1 MLKSASNHFHAV
13 TFAATF
19 YAAGSSQAV
28 PVELHLDGENL
39 RIESMQVSR
48 VEQVRDCPLSEPL
61 GRMPRRF
68 LLPDGAQVEIME
80 VGGLAE
86 WEKQHGKR
94 SAMHMVHQL
103 ESRWRWVAA
112 AVAFM
117 LAFTAALYV
126 WGLPFAAKRIALNL
140 PTKFGKI
147 ATDQAHMIITRMLD
161 FEPSKL
167 PSKRRDEISAEFQK
181 MAAAMDPVSRYN
193 YRLEFYQ
200 APMANAFALPDG
212 MVCITD
218 KLIKKARN
226 DKEIYGVLSH
236 EIVHVREQHGLRG
249 LLQNSSVFLIWTLM
263 TGDVSTIA
271 GMGSALPAM
280 LAQKGYARSFEQEAD
295 LGGADY
301 MIQRGWGTQPL
312 CDILQRIDPERSTEG
327 SADEALATHPL
338 TKHRVQTLQDYEKKK
353 AAK

>member
-1 MLKSASNHFHAV
+1 MTLP
-13 TFAATF
+13 ATF

-28 PVELHLDGENL
+28 PVMVLLDDGGML
-39 RIESMQVSR
+39 RIESEPINR
-48 VEQVRDCPLSEPL
+48 VEQVRDCRLSEPL

-68 LLPDGAQVEIME
+68 SLPDGAQVEIME
-80 VGGLAE
+80 VDGLAE
-86 WEKQHGKR
+86 WERQHGR
-94 SAMHMVHQL
+94 HSAMHLVHQL

-117 LAFTAALYV
+117 LVFTAALYI
-126 WGLPFAAKRIALNL
+126 WGLPFAAKRIAMNL
-140 PTKFGKI
+140 PVKFGKI
-147 ATDQAHMIITRMLD
+147 ATDQAHMIITHMLG
-161 FEPSKL
+161 FESSKL
-167 PSKRRDEISAEFQK
+167 PGERRDEIAAEFKK
-181 MAAAMDPVSRYN
+181 MASAMDPGSRYN

-212 MVCITD
+212 LVCITD
-218 KLIKKARN
+218 QLIKKAKN

-249 LLQNSSVFLIWTLM
+249 LLQNSTVFLIWTLM

-271 GMGSALPAM
+271 GMGSALPAL
-280 LAQKGYARSFEQEAD
+280 LAEKGYTRGFEQEAD

-312 CDILQRIDPERSTEG
+312 CDILQRIDPERSSLGNAE
-327 SADEALATHPL
+327 EALATHPL

-353 AAK
+353 KGVK